1 MPPTPSDPRT
11 VLARLAAERGHDLAT
26 LSRVIGRNKAYIQ
39 QFVKRGTPRRL
50 TEEDRGTLARFLGV
64 AESLLGGR
72 PDADADAGAQ
82 PGVPWLAA
90 RPSAGPGSLDSED
103 RALGELGLPAA
114 YLRTIGG
121 QPGQVSAV
129 TVRGDSMAPT
139 LADGDLI
146 LVDHGAAGRP
156 LSDGI
161 HVLRQD
167 GTLIVKRLAR
177 EVGGRWSVASDNPH
191 VPDQTGVAPAAL
203 SIVGRVLWF
212 GRTLD

>member
-1 MPPTPSDPRT
+1 MQSTTPNPAA

-26 LSRVIGRNKAYIQ
+26 LSRVIGRNKTYIQ
-39 QFVKRGTPRRL
+39 QYVKRGTPRRL
-50 TEEDRGTLARFLGV
+50 TEGDRGTLARFLGV
-64 AESLLGGR
+64 DEALLGGPVR
-72 PDADADAGAQ
+72 AAAASD
-82 PGVPWLAA
+82 VPWLAA
-90 RPSAGPGSLDSED
+90 RPSAGAGTLDGED

-114 YLRTIGG
+114 FLRSVGG

-146 LVDHGAAGRP
+146 LVDHGAAARP
-156 LSDGI
+156 VGDGV

-167 GTLIVKRLAR
+167 GVLIVKRLAR

-191 VPDQTGVAPAAL
+191 VPDQVGVAAAAL

-212 GRTLD
+212 GRALD

>member
-1 MPPTPSDPRT
+1 MPPTPLDPAA

-50 TEEDRGTLARFLGV
+50 TEEDRASLARFLGV
-64 AESLLGGR
+64 DEALLGGR
-72 PDADADAGAQ
+72 PEAVVA

-90 RPSAGPGSLDSED
+90 HPSAGPGALDSDD

-114 YLRTIGG
+114 YLRSIGG

-146 LVDHGAAGRP
+146 LVDHGAASRP
-156 LSDGI
+156 LVDGI

-167 GTLIVKRLAR
+167 GALIVKRLAR
-177 EVGGRWSVASDNPH
+177 EVGGRWSVASDNPA
-191 VPDQTGVAPAAL
+191 VPDQTGVATTTLA
-203 SIVGRVLWF
+203 IVGRVLWF
-212 GRTLD
+212 GRSVD

>member
-1 MPPTPSDPRT
+1 MPATPSDFPA

-64 AESLLGGR
+64 DESLLGGR
-72 PDADADAGAQ
+72 PDAVAT

-90 RPSAGPGSLDSED
+90 HPSAGPGSLDSED
-103 RALGELGLPAA
+103 RALGELGLPPA

-129 TVRGDSMAPT
+129 TVRGESMAPT
-139 LADGDLI
+139 LNDGDLI
-146 LVDHGAAGRP
+146 LVDHGAASRA

-167 GTLIVKRLAR
+167 GALIVKRLAR

-191 VPDQTGVAPAAL
+191 VPDQTGVDPAAL